1 MIMETNKDMQ
11 ELEQMRRQMDIL
23 KQKLDKQ
30 EIVNQQM
37 LRHTMKSRMSW
48 INRYRWLALLAIPFV
63 AVCFLGMVYEG
74 LISWWFY
81 TFTVLMVAVSSITDF
96 YVNRLSDK
104 SIMNENLLELSQKLV
119 KMKKVRKTQT
129 IIGLIV
135 VGMWLCWL
143 MYEVYTAGSGLV
155 SKEYAKMLMVSM
167 GIGALTGGFIGIKIY
182 LKMQR
187 TNDDMIQQI
196 DELTSER

>member
-1 MIMETNKDMQ
+1 METNKDMQ
-11 ELEQMRRQMDIL
+11 ELEQMRKQMDIL

-48 INRYRWLALLAIPFV
+48 INKYRWIALLSIPFV
-63 AVCFLGMVYEG
+63 AVCFLGMVYQG

-81 TFTVLMVAVSSITDF
+81 AFTVVMVAVSSIMDF

-119 KMKKVRKTQT
+119 KMKKIRKTQT

-135 VGMWLCWL
+135 VVLWVAWL
-143 MYEVYTAGSGLV
+143 MYEVYTSGSNNI
-155 SKEYAKMLMVSM
+155 SKEYAKMMMISM
-167 GIGALTGGFIGIKIY
+167 GIGALIGGTIGVRIY

-187 TNDDMIQQI
+187 TNDDLIQQI
-196 DELTSER
+196 EDLTREC

>member
-1 MIMETNKDMQ
+1 METNKDMQ
-11 ELEQMRRQMDIL
+11 ELEQMRKQMDIL

-48 INRYRWLALLAIPFV
+48 INKYRWISLMAIPFV
-63 AVCFLGMVYEG
+63 ALCFLLMVHDR

-81 TFTVLMVAVSSITDF
+81 AFTVGVVAVSSIMDF
-96 YVNRLSDK
+96 FVNRLSDK

-119 KMKKVRKTQT
+119 KMKKIRKTQT

-135 VGMWLCWL
+135 VALWVAWL
-143 MYEVYTAGSGLV
+143 MYEVYTHGSNNI
-155 SKEYAKMLMVSM
+155 SEEYAKIMMISM
-167 GIGALTGGFIGIKIY
+167 GVGALIGGSIGVSIY

-187 TNDDMIQQI
+187 TNDDLIQQI
-196 DELTSER
+196 EDLTSGN

>member
-1 MIMETNKDMQ
+1 MDTNKEMQ
-11 ELEQMRRQMDIL
+11 ELEQMRKQMDIL

-30 EIVNQQM
+30 EIVSQQM

-48 INRYRWLALLAIPFV
+48 INKYRWIALMAIPFV
-63 AVCFLGMVYEG
+63 ALCFLGMVHDK

-81 TFTVLMVAVSSITDF
+81 AFTVVIVAVSAIMDF

-104 SIMNENLLELSQKLV
+104 SIMNENLLELSKKLV
-119 KMKKVRKTQT
+119 KMKRTRKTQT

-135 VGMWLCWL
+135 VVLWLAWL
-143 MYEVYTAGSGLV
+143 MYEVYTSGSNNI
-155 SKEYAKMLMVSM
+155 SKEYAKMMMISM
-167 GIGALTGGFIGIKIY
+167 GIGALIGGTIGIRIY

-187 TNDDMIQQI
+187 TNDDLIQQI
-196 DELTSER
+196 EDLTREG